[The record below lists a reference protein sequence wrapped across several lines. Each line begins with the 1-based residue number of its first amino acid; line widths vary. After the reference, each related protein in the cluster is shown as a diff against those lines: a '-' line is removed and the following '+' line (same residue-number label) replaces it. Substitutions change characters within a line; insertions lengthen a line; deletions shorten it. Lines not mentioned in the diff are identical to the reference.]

1 MKLRLSICMSATF
14 FCLLMASLSFGKDSK
29 SVILL
34 TTTSF
39 IDTGL
44 GDQIKVKFE
53 QETGYNLKIVSTGT
67 GQALAMAER
76 GEGDVVLAHAPELE
90 EEMVKKGVVVNR
102 HRVMHNDFVV
112 VGPKDDPAGIKNS
125 PNIEAVMKRIAE
137 SGATFVSRGDDSG
150 THKKELQLW
159 KLASVNPKELKAYI
173 EAGTGMG
180 KTLLIASEKH
190 AYTISDRAT
199 FFSFKDKIDLTLLF
213 QNDPKLLN
221 IYHVMMV
228 NPDRYPK
235 VNAEGAKRFIEFLIS
250 EDVQKF
256 IGEYKKDV
264 YGQSIFFPDAI
275 KQ

>member
-1 MKLRLSICMSATF
+1 MKRWLWVFGSVLVLCFSTVS
-14 FCLLMASLSFGKDSK
+14 LLYGENSK
-29 SVILL
+29 QVILL

-39 IDTGL
+39 VDTGL
-44 GDQIKVKFE
+44 ADEIKVRFE
-53 QETGYNLKIVSTGT
+53 KETGYNLKIIALGT

-76 GEGDVVLAHAPELE
+76 GEGDVVLAHAPKLE